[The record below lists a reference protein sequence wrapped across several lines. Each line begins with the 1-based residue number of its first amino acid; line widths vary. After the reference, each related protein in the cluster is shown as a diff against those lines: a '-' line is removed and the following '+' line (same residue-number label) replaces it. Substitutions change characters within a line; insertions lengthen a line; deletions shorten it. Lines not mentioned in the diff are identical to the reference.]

1 MAMTLG
7 IDLACRA
14 AHVASLAGADG
25 MLLWRGR
32 SFFTRPADLEKLWRD
47 VDCDPAELTVVMEPT
62 RNAWIPVAAWFRRRG
77 VRVVLVPTTQSADL
91 RAYYSK
97 HTKND
102 RLDSAIL
109 ARLPLLHPEGLRE
122 HVGEGPADPLR
133 RIVKQRSSIAK
144 RRSAIF
150 NRLDALVEL
159 LGPAWY
165 DALGTDY
172 GKAAMQFL
180 AHYADPNAVIR
191 LGQARLSRFLQRY
204 SRGHWREGKAA
215 ELLAAAHQSLQL
227 WDGDG
232 MDFAEL
238 AADIAVEAE
247 QAQVLTAQLDDLDER
262 IANLYAEADPAG
274 IIRSAPGVGPV
285 IAGVIAGRLGDP
297 HRFTSLAAVR
307 SYSGLVPKVNQSGT
321 TDHTS
326 GLTKAGD
333 QLLREA
339 LWMAAEQARK
349 LDPQLAAKYKRLM
362 AAERHHD
369 SAVCHIATALL
380 TRIATCWRHGEAYQI
395 RDLDGTPLTQA
406 EGKRIVQEHHQVPK
420 KNTSKKYY
428 RATNHKAGREP
439 QESPSAPTS
448 RPAKTKPKS
457 PRAA

>member
-1 MAMTLG
+1 MA
-7 IDLACRA
+7 
-14 AHVASLAGADG
+14 
-25 MLLWRGR
+25 
-32 SFFTRPADLEKLWRD
+32 RPGLRR
-47 VDCDPAELTVVMEPT
+47 PAELTVVMEPT

-122 HVGEGPADPLR
+122 HVGDGPADPLR

-144 RRSAIF
+144 RRTAIF
-150 NRLDALVEL
+150 NRIDAQLEL

-172 GKAAMQFL
+172 GKAALQFL

-191 LGQARLSRFLQRY
+191 LGQARLTRFLRRY
-204 SRGHWREGKAA
+204 SRGHWREDKAA
-215 ELLAAAHQSLQL
+215 ELIAAAHQTLQL

-247 QAQVLTAQLDDLDER
+247 QAQVLTAQMADLDAADREPVR
-262 IANLYAEADPAG
+262 RGRPGRDHPLRPRRRPGDRRRHRRPARRPAPVHQPGRGPLLLRAGAEG
-274 IIRSAPGVGPV
+274 EPV
-285 IAGVIAGRLGDP
+285 RHHRPHLG
-297 HRFTSLAAVR
+297 
-307 SYSGLVPKVNQSGT
+307 
-321 TDHTS
+321 

-362 AAERHHD
+362 IAERHHD
-369 SAVCHIATALL
+369 SAVCHIATILL
-380 TRIATCWRHGEAYQI
+380 TRIATCWRHGEPYQI
-395 RDLDGTPLTQA
+395 RDVDGTPLTQD

-420 KNTSKKYY
+420 KTPKKQYK
-428 RATNHKAGREP
+428 RATQRKAGREP
-439 QESPSAPTS
+439 QESLSAPTS
-448 RPAKTKPKS
+448 RPATTKP
-457 PRAA
+457 RAVPGSLTFLRNSK